1 MKRIKLRAA
10 AMLCICM
17 LSVSLVGCGT
27 EKEEKKASLIG
38 TYTAEVSEDMAYCP
52 TLSLFEDGTYQFNV
66 GMGNYFK
73 GTYQVTDGKIELSL
87 SENASKLSDE
97 DISDVVFTKS
107 DNEEQLLIQNEIKGY
122 VPSNTA
128 FSK

>member
-1 MKRIKLRAA
+1 
-10 AMLCICM
+10 
-17 LSVSLVGCGT
+17 
-27 EKEEKKASLIG
+27 
-38 TYTAEVSEDMAYCP
+38 
-52 TLSLFEDGTYQFNV
+52 
-66 GMGNYFK
+66 MGNYFK
-73 GTYQVTDGKIELSL
+73 GTYKVTDGKIELSL
-87 SENASKLSDE
+87 TENASKLSDE